1 MVQISGS
8 GHPRPSRNKSSER
21 ISHYALTFVERGTG
35 VEVPQPDKNIRVRRK
50 QERGR
55 ENDPSAERYRQRS
68 LTMGCTINIPWHRY
82 ALIAELTQRLEG
94 KSSQFG
100 KTSLQKM
107 IYLLQEL
114 SGVTTNYQFSL
125 YTHGPF
131 TGQLLGDL
139 DLVEALG
146 AVRVQ
151 YVISA
156 FG

>member
-1 MVQISGS
+1 
-8 GHPRPSRNKSSER
+8 
-21 ISHYALTFVERGTG
+21 
-35 VEVPQPDKNIRVRRK
+35 
-50 QERGR
+50 
-55 ENDPSAERYRQRS
+55 
-68 LTMGCTINIPWHRY
+68 MGCTINIPWHRY

-100 KTSLQKM
+100 KTSLQKI

-131 TGQLLGDL
+131 TGQILGDL